1 MAAEECDPMES
12 LAVDYLV
19 IGGGIAGFQAILNLL
34 PEGTAMLVS
43 KGPLSSGSS
52 YYAQGGLAL
61 PWGFTRDDIES
72 HVQDTILAGAGLC
85 EAASV
90 RTLVE
95 GAEEAFENLLR
106 LGVPFD
112 RDKNGR
118 FRTTRE
124 AAHSRPRIVHAGG
137 DRTGALILKT
147 LAEAA
152 FRQPHF
158 RFLSP
163 YQLYQFRKDP
173 DGNVRGAYFLGER
186 DSDLLEIRAKAV
198 ILGTGGAGSLFS
210 RSTNP
215 RFQRGDGVSIAYRA
229 GCEIERM
236 AYYQFHPT
244 VLDLPGTQPFLLTEA
259 MRGEGAYLLDA
270 KGDRFMSKYHP
281 GGELAPRDVVAR
293 ALWFELNSDQH
304 QQITLSVEHLPKG
317 FIRKRF
323 PQVYGHL
330 RELGIDLE
338 TTPVP
343 VRPAAHFQMGG
354 IRTDM
359 DGRTTIKGLWAIGEV
374 ASNRVHG
381 ANRLASN
388 SLLEALVMGRR
399 IVKSVVSETPEHN
412 LPKSSTVEEK
422 NIGEMILPEFQ
433 GEESWS
439 ALKAMLW
446 DSAGIVRTIEKVQHG
461 IGWIHEHLE
470 GRAVPVHGSRFAY
483 GNGLLASRLILEDIL
498 TAPVTGANYVLFGP
512 DANLVESY
520 RI

>member
-1 MAAEECDPMES
+1 MES

-19 IGGGIAGFQAILNLL
+19 IGGGIAGFQAVLSLL
-34 PEGTAMLVS
+34 PHGTVMLVS

-52 YYAQGGLAL
+52 YFAQGGLAL

-85 EAASV
+85 DPSSV

-112 RDKNGR
+112 RDKNGQ

-147 LAEAA
+147 LADAA

-158 RFLSP
+158 RFLTP
-163 YQLYQFRKDP
+163 YQLYQFKKD
-173 DGNVRGAYFLGER
+173 DEGIIRGAYFLGER

-259 MRGEGAYLLDA
+259 MRGEGAYLLDS
-270 KGDRFMSKYHP
+270 KGDRFMYKYHS

-293 ALWFELNSDQH
+293 ALWFELNSDKH

-317 FIRKRF
+317 FVRKRF

-330 RELGIDLE
+330 KELGIDLE

-359 DGRTTIKGLWAIGEV
+359 EGRTGIKGLWAIGEV
-374 ASNRVHG
+374 ASVRVHG

-399 IVKSVVSETPEHN
+399 IVKSVVSDMPDHFH
-412 LPKSSTVEEK
+412 PKASSSEGKKIEE
-422 NIGEMILPEFQ
+422 MVLPEFL

-439 ALKAMLW
+439 DLKSMLW
-446 DSAGIVRTIEKVQHG
+446 ESAGIVRTIKKVRQG
-461 IGWIHEHLE
+461 IDWIHEHLE
-470 GRAVPVHGSRFAY
+470 GKAVPVHGSRFAY
-483 GNGLLASRLILEDIL
+483 ANGLLTSRLILEDIL

-512 DANLVESY
+512 DAYLVESD
-520 RI
+520 RS